1 MTRRASADGLTA
13 AYLAL
18 GDTARALEMLRPAEA
33 DTAFTLAWLPLFP
46 LFEGIRGTEDY
57 RRVVGRVGV
66 VQP

>member
-1 MTRRASADGLTA
+1 
-13 AYLAL
+13 L
-18 GDTARALEMLRPAEA
+18 GDTARALEMLRAAEA